1 MILYE
6 YYSHGQ
12 LIAINACQIML
23 NISVYIMAFMFQWKT
38 PSLYLFIHLFTLVLK
53 QLFIETCEYIMRTP
67 YIDVIV
73 LFNRILFLTNPQES
87 YF

>member
-1 MILYE
+1 
-6 YYSHGQ
+6 
-12 LIAINACQIML
+12 
-23 NISVYIMAFMFQWKT
+23 MAFMFQWKT

-53 QLFIETCEYIMRTP
+53 QLFIQTCEYIMRTP